1 MQVAVVGSSCLKV
14 PFLIL
19 VVSNRHASTS
29 RNTFLTHELL
39 TLIPALVSACLVCL
53 LALLLPLLVRL
64 VRPPLP
70 LGKLRKIETCWS
82 ALAAI
87 WTGTPRSPSCWVVA

>member
-39 TLIPALVSACLVCL
+39 TLTPALASVCLVCL

-64 VRPPLP
+64 VRPRLP
-70 LGKLRKIETCWS
+70 PVKLRKIATCWS
-82 ALAAI
+82 ALVI
-87 WTGTPRSPSCWVVA
+87 I